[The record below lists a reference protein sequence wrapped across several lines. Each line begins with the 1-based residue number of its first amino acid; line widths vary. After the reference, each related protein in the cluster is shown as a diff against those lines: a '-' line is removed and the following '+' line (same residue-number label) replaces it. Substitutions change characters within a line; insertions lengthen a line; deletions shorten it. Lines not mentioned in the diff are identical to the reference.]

1 MYAFI
6 RTLPEVAP
14 KENAGPVRQTIVFS
28 KVLLIDFAGALFLL
42 ALSSGCGIIQQFK
55 PHEKKAAQIL
65 VEMGASIGLNREG
78 EVDVVSFHKGGG
90 RLTFSKTITVTDD
103 ALKHLSSFG
112 SLRKLDLP
120 HNISNEGLAHIAD
133 LTKLEE
139 LWLNGEMFKPSEAG
153 RISSAGMVHL
163 KDLVNLQYLSFPPGC
178 QLEDNH
184 HLAYL
189 RKLKKLKMIS
199 YSFHGQITDEGLEHL
214 SALESLEGLTLNNSK
229 ITDHGLVHV
238 EKMKR
243 LEDLL
248 IHHTRVTPAA
258 VARLEAALPEC
269 DVGGQI
275 RPPADR

>member
-6 RTLPEVAP
+6 RTLPGAAP
-14 KENAGPVRQTIVFS
+14 KANAGPVRKAIVFR
-28 KVLLIDFAGALFLL
+28 KVLLMECAGALFLL
-42 ALSSGCGIIQQFK
+42 ALSPGCGITPQFK

-65 VEMGASIGLNREG
+65 VELGATILLNSEG
-78 EVDVVSFHKGGG
+78 EVEVVSFHEGGG
-90 RLTFSKTITVTDD
+90 RLAFSKTITVTDD

-248 IHHTRVTPAA
+248 IHDTMVSPAA
-258 VARLEAALPEC
+258 VARLEKALPEC
-269 DVGGQI
+269 DVSGQS
-275 RPPADR
+275 RPPAD